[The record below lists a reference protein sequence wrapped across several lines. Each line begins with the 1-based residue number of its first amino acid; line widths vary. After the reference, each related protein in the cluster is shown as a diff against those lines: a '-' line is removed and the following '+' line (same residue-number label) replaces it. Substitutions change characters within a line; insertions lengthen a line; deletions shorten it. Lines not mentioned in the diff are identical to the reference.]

1 MHVSVKIKHRSSTD
15 SNEKRM
21 VYSKSDLSL
30 IRNGNER
37 D

>member
-1 MHVSVKIKHRSSTD
+1 MKIKHRSSTD

-21 VYSKSDLSL
+21 LYSKSDLN
-30 IRNGNER
+30 IVRNGNER